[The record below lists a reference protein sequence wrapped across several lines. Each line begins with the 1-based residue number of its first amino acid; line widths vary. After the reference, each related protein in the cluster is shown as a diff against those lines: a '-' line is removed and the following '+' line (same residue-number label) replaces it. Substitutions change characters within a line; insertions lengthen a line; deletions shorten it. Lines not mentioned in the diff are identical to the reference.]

1 LDFQKCADYDFDVF
15 LMTKS
20 SLSFAKLNI
29 YTCTSFKLRAV
40 SFSFFFSQ
48 NKVKES
54 LCCEELACLL
64 GGVKDDVSNIKN
76 VRCDDFPS
84 FFPFFVL
91 LCSCSLDV
99 LGV

>member
-1 LDFQKCADYDFDVF
+1 
-15 LMTKS
+15 MTKS

-54 LCCEELACLL
+54 LCCEELVCLL
-64 GGVKDDVSNIKN
+64 GDVKDDVSNTKN
-76 VRCDDFPS
+76 VRCVIFLL
-84 FFPFFVL
+84 FFLFLFF
-91 LCSCSLDV
+91 CSRSLDG

>member
-1 LDFQKCADYDFDVF
+1 
-15 LMTKS
+15 MTKS

-29 YTCTSFKLRAV
+29 YTCTSFKLCAV

-54 LCCEELACLL
+54 LFCCEELVCLL
-64 GGVKDDVSNIKN
+64 GGLDDVSNTKN

-91 LCSCSLDV
+91 FCSRSLDG